1 MKRECGVLLAFWA
14 AGERLEVLA
23 AVTHTEVQAFVC
35 LYNMCAVIE
44 VAEETARLCLWTQTE
59 SNHRC
64 TSETE
69 TGVPIKT
76 NQSIK
81 DKVSNAHRSESF
93 TDNLFQCKQPCE
105 NMRHNTLNLWD
116 SSRSANSQ

>member
-23 AVTHTEVQAFVC
+23 AVTHSEVQAFVC

-59 SNHRC
+59 SNHR
-64 TSETE
+64 TQVTDIRAPP
-69 TGVPIKT
+69 VPFFEMY
-76 NQSIK
+76 Q
-81 DKVSNAHRSESF
+81 
-93 TDNLFQCKQPCE
+93 
-105 NMRHNTLNLWD
+105 
-116 SSRSANSQ
+116 